1 MEERIIDNE
10 REIKIKRRR
19 EGDDVV
25 DALADGGEETLPEEE
40 LVLELPEEEYDE
52 DLVGLTPSQLKEELE
67 RRERALREAREESEK
82 LTLAGA
88 EKLGEGA
95 FEEAES
101 FFAQALTYDP
111 ENAEAGK
118 GVWQARTKEFADYE
132 PFYQKENAEEL
143 GGAPEEVRA
152 FVKERAGARLEGER
166 EAFRAEERPLREK
179 VEESMEFRR
188 GYFRDNRNYF
198 LVRFGIFFGL
208 FALCLVGAG
217 ISASFIYSTR
227 GITPIVLIACFGG
240 AALVMLAVAIVFARK
255 LVVANRLCREN
266 EKLSATEDGARL
278 AYLQDRLHCL
288 DLVLDGAERED

>member
-10 REIKIKRRR
+10 REIKNKRRR
-19 EGDDVV
+19 EGVDAV
-25 DALADGGEETLPEEE
+25 DALADGGEEALPEEE

-111 ENAEAGK
+111 ENAE
-118 GVWQARTKEFADYE
+118 
-132 PFYQKENAEEL
+132 
-143 GGAPEEVRA
+143 EEVRA

-266 EKLSATEDGARL
+266 EKLSSTEDGARL